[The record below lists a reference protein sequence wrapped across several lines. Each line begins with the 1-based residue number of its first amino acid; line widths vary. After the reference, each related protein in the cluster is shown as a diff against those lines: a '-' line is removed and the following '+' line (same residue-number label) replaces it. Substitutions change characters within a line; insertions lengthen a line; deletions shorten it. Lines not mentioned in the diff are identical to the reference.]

1 MFQNQ
6 EIAKD
11 IFYVGVNDRQKHK
24 FENMLPLP
32 LGVSYNAYMIIDE
45 KTALIDTVDIA
56 MGDLFIDKIQ
66 SQLKG
71 RKLDYLIIN
80 HMEPDHSGS
89 IKLIRK
95 YYPEM
100 IIVGNSKTLSMV
112 EGFYGVDNNMLEI
125 KDEEVLSLGK
135 HKLQFHL
142 TPMVH
147 WPETMMTFDLGE
159 KVLFSGDAFGCFGT
173 LDGAIVDSDMNIDR
187 YWNEMTR
194 YYANIVGKYG
204 SAVQKALKKLTPL
217 DFEMICSTHGPI
229 WKEYVSE
236 VVDKYDQYSRYDSEE
251 GVVIVYGSMYG
262 FTELMAE
269 TVAQGLAQNGI
280 KTIIVHNVS
289 KSDPSVILQ
298 DIFKY
303 RGLIVGSPT
312 YSNELYPEVE
322 SLLRK
327 IEIRGVKHRIFG
339 CFGSFTWASAAVKR
353 LNSFVEIMKW
363 TKAEPSVDEKQGLKE
378 DNYKA
383 CLELGRQV
391 AELVKIPIEIPQ
403 HCV

>member
-1 MFQNQ
+1 
-6 EIAKD
+6 
-11 IFYVGVNDRQKHK
+11 
-24 FENMLPLP
+24 
-32 LGVSYNAYMIIDE
+32 
-45 KTALIDTVDIA
+45 
-56 MGDLFIDKIQ
+56 
-66 SQLKG
+66 
-71 RKLDYLIIN
+71 
-80 HMEPDHSGS
+80 
-89 IKLIRK
+89 
-95 YYPEM
+95 
-100 IIVGNSKTLSMV
+100 
-112 EGFYGVDNNMLEI
+112 
-125 KDEEVLSLGK
+125 
-135 HKLQFHL
+135 
-142 TPMVH
+142 MVH
-147 WPETMMTFDLGE
+147 WPETMMTYDQTE

-173 LDGAIVDSDMNIDR
+173 LDGAVVDSDMNIDR
-187 YWNEMTR
+187 YWDELTR

-204 SAVQKALKKLTPL
+204 AAVQKALRKLTPI
-217 DFEMICSTHGPI
+217 DFEMICSTHGPV

-280 KTIIVHNVS
+280 RNIIIHNVS
-289 KSDPSVILQ
+289 KSDPSVILR
-298 DIFKY
+298 DVFKY

-327 IEIRGVKHRIFG
+327 IEIRGIKHRVFG

-353 LNSFVEIMKW
+353 LNSFVDTMKW
-363 TKAEPSVDEKQGLKE
+363 TKAEISVDEKQGLKV

-391 AELVKIPIEIPQ
+391 AELAKIPIEIPQ

>member
-32 LGVSYNAYMIIDE
+32 MGVSYNSYLIIDE
-45 KTALIDTVDIA
+45 KIALVDTVDIA
-56 MGDLFIDKIQ
+56 MGDIFIDKIQ
-66 SQLKG
+66 SQLQG
-71 RKLDYLIIN
+71 RPIDYLIIN

-95 YYPEM
+95 YYPD
-100 IIVGNSKTLSMV
+100 IVIVGNSKTLSMV
-112 EGFYGVDNNMLEI
+112 VGFYGLDDNTLEI

-147 WPETMMTFDLGE
+147 WPETMMTYDQTE

-173 LDGAIVDSDMNIDR
+173 LDGAVVDSDMNIER
-187 YWNEMTR
+187 YWDELTR

-204 SAVQKALKKLTPL
+204 AAVQKALRKLTPL
-217 DFEMICSTHGPI
+217 DFHMICSTHGPV

-280 KTIIVHNVS
+280 RNIIIHNVS
-289 KSDPSVILQ
+289 KSDPSVILR
-298 DIFKY
+298 DVFKY

-327 IEIRGVKHRIFG
+327 IEIRGIKHRVFG

-363 TKAEPSVDEKQGLKE
+363 TKAEISVDEKQGLKV
-378 DNYKA
+378 DNYNA

-391 AELVKIPIEIPQ
+391 AELAKIPIEIPQ

>member
-217 DFEMICSTHGPI
+217 DFEMICSTHGPV
-229 WKEYVSE
+229 WKEYISE

-353 LNSFVEIMKW
+353 LNGFVETIKW
-363 TKAEPSVDEKQGLKE
+363 TKAEISVDEKQGLKE